1 MVACSAGVSFER
13 AICSRKRHVETS
25 RREEE
30 MGRVFRPRTYRKGY
44 HFSPQSSTVIKSQM
58 GATTS
63 LRTQTRFHL
72 PKTRHHC
79 RLYVWMIRKPV
90 LTWNFKF
97 NTSFKIYHN
106 LFRKVEMRPIAMTF
120 LAKLQTSKDL
130 INYGLSTIIRLFEQR
145 GLDFS
150 YLFSADRLL
159 NFTQTYDKCYSKIS
173 KTEIKCL
180 FWINDFTE
188 NYLLQKRIFPSPTP
202 MVSFVTLWGP
212 PNHYVYVYVATFFI
226 EGYSPHRQPVFIE

>member
-1 MVACSAGVSFER
+1 
-13 AICSRKRHVETS
+13 
-25 RREEE
+25 
-30 MGRVFRPRTYRKGY
+30 
-44 HFSPQSSTVIKSQM
+44 
-58 GATTS
+58 
-63 LRTQTRFHL
+63 
-72 PKTRHHC
+72 
-79 RLYVWMIRKPV
+79 MISKPV

-97 NTSFKIYHN
+97 TTSLRIYHN
-106 LFRKVEMRPIAMTF
+106 LFRKIWHNLHQKKKQGKHKVDMRPIAMTF

-173 KTEIKCL
+173 KTEIKFL

-188 NYLLQKRIFPSPTP
+188 NYLLQERIFPNPTP
-202 MVSFVTLWGP
+202 MVSFVTRRRP
-212 PNHYVYVYVATFFI
+212 RNHYVYVATFWSRDI
-226 EGYSPHRQPVFIE
+226 PLIDSPFLSRKT